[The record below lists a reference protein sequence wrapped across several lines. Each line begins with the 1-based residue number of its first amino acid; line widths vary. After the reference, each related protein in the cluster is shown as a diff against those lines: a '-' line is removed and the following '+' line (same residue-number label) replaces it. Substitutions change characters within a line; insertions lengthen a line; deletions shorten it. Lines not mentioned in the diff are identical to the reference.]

1 MAKVYSIP
9 ADQPFSD
16 RLAAGVMAR
25 HGADP
30 TALSDVL
37 ILLPTRRACRALRDA
52 FLRVSGGAGLLLPSM
67 RPIGDVDEEALQVDA
82 GLDDRL
88 AEALAEV
95 PPAIDD
101 LRRQMLLARLIL
113 KRGEAEGEPV
123 TPEQAVLLAAALA
136 DLIDQVHTEGLDF
149 ADLPAL
155 VKGELAEYWQ
165 HTLDFMTIVT
175 AAWPA
180 VLAEEGR
187 IDPADRRNRMI
198 DALTDL
204 WQREPPAYP
213 VIAAGSTGSIPAS
226 AELMRVVAGLPE
238 GAVVL
243 PGLDRVMTDD
253 AWQMAIADEAHP
265 QFGLARL
272 IVRFGLTRESVR
284 PWMDGQAESSPR
296 LRLLSDTLLPA
307 AATGAWRQR
316 APGDYGEDM
325 AALDGFR
332 RLDCPG
338 PEAESGAIALM
349 LRQALEQPTR
359 TAALITP
366 DRALARRVAAA
377 LRRWDIEV
385 DDSAGTPLTA
395 MPVGVYFLAVLAAV
409 QDGFSPVALLGLLKH
424 PLSHGGLAKGAVRA
438 MTRLLERHILRGPKP
453 APGLDALRLLAME
466 SPDRDVIADRES
478 ILALLDRLEQ
488 VLGAFSA
495 AISAPDYRMAG
506 DLLTLHAGAAEALA
520 ATDVETGAA
529 RLWRGDD
536 GESLAG
542 FISELQEAARDLPPI
557 APDAYAALIPA
568 LMQGRTVRPA
578 FGAHPRLSIWGPL
591 EARLQHADLVV
602 LGGLNE
608 GVWPPEPAPDPW
620 MSRPMRKQFGL
631 PAPER
636 RVGLS
641 AHDFAQAAAASRVI
655 LTRAEKTDG
664 QPTVPSR
671 WLTRLDALLA
681 HLKWEDVF
689 RDAGPWL
696 GWRSRLIESGLPAR
710 PVERPAPRPP
720 VEARPTG
727 LSATRIDVWIRDPYV
742 IFAQYILALEPLDPL
757 EADPGAAERG
767 TYIHNALDAFVAA
780 HAGSLP
786 ETAYEDLLARG
797 REAFGPALTRPGIRS
812 FWWPRFER
820 IARWFVA
827 EETKRRAGID
837 TSFTEIKGTIRLETE
852 TGGFT
857 IRATADR
864 IDRLASGGF
873 AIVDYKTGQPP
884 SEQAVIDG
892 KSPQLPLEAAILG
905 RGGFPGINN
914 GSNTEILEYWRLSGG
929 DPPGEIKAL
938 KKVDPSVT
946 AEEAVTGV
954 IRLANAFADPAT
966 PYLAMPRPSFAL
978 RFNDYAHLARVA
990 EWALADGGQECP

>member
-52 FLRVSGGAGLLLPSM
+52 FLRVSGGAGLLLPTM

-88 AEALAEV
+88 AEVLAGI
-95 PPAIDD
+95 PPAIED

-113 KRGEAEGEPV
+113 KRGETEGEPV

-149 ADLPAL
+149 ADMPGL

-175 AAWPA
+175 TAWPL

-204 WQREPPAYP
+204 WWREPPAYP

-226 AELMRVVAGLPE
+226 ADLMRVVADLPA

-243 PGLDRVMTDD
+243 PGLDRIMNDD
-253 AWQMAIADEAHP
+253 AWQMAMTDEAHP

-272 IVRFGLTRESVR
+272 IGRFGLERDAVQ
-284 PWMDGQAESSPR
+284 PWQDDEAETDPR
-296 LRLLSDTLLPA
+296 LRLLSDALLPA

-316 APGDYGEDM
+316 QPDDYDGEA
-325 AALDGFR
+325 AALAGFR

-338 PEAESGAIALM
+338 VEAESGAIALM
-349 LRQALEQPTR
+349 LRQALESPTR

-395 MPVGVYFLAVLAAV
+395 TPVGVYFLAVLTAV
-409 QDGFSPVALLGLLKH
+409 QDGFAPVSLLSLLKH
-424 PLSHGGLAKGAVRA
+424 PLSHGGLAKGAVRT
-438 MTRLLERHILRGPKP
+438 MTRLLERFVLRGPKP
-453 APGLDALRLLAME
+453 ASGLAALRVLVTESRDNDTIANRKSLL
-466 SPDRDVIADRES
+466 SLI
-478 ILALLDRLEQ
+478 DRLET
-488 VLGAFSA
+488 VLGAFA
-495 AISAPDYRMAG
+495 AALADDTPQTAG
-506 DLLTLHAGAAEALA
+506 DLLTLHAAASEALA
-520 ATDVETGAA
+520 ATDGETGASQ
-529 RLWRGDD
+529 LWRGDD
-536 GESLAG
+536 GEALAG
-542 FISELQEAARDLPPI
+542 FLSELQDAARDLPPVS
-557 APDAYAALIPA
+557 PDAYAALIPA
-568 LMQGRTVRPA
+568 LMQGRVVRPA
-578 FGAHPRLSIWGPL
+578 YGAHPRLSIWGPL
-591 EARLQHADLVV
+591 EARLQHADLVI

-641 AHDFAQAAAASRVI
+641 AHDFMQAASASAVI
-655 LTRAEKTDG
+655 LTRAEKAEG

-671 WLTRLDALLA
+671 WLTRLDALLV
-681 HLKWEDVF
+681 HLTWEHAF

-696 GWRSRLIESGLPAR
+696 GWRSALIESGLPTT
-710 PVERPAPRPP
+710 PVGRPAPRPP
-720 VEARPTG
+720 VAARPNR
-727 LSATRIDVWIRDPYV
+727 LSATRIEIWMRDPYV
-742 IFAQYILALEPLDPL
+742 IFAQYILGLNPLDPL

-767 TYIHNALDAFVAA
+767 TFIHNALDAFIANQT
-780 HAGSLP
+780 GPLT
-786 ETAYEDLLARG
+786 ETAYEDLLACG
-797 REAFGPALTRPGIRS
+797 REAFGPALTRPGVRS

-820 IARWFVA
+820 VARWFVA
-827 EETKRRAGID
+827 QESKRRP
-837 TSFTEIKGTIRLETE
+837 TLSESFTEIKGSTALKTE
-852 TGGFT
+852 GGEFT
-857 IRATADR
+857 LRATADR
-864 IDRLASGGF
+864 IDRLVDGNYS
-873 AIVDYKTGQPP
+873 IVDYKTGQPP
-884 SEQAVIDG
+884 SEKAVIDG
-892 KSPQLPLEAAILG
+892 MSPQLPLEAAILDRNGFTGIENG
-905 RGGFPGINN
+905 R
-914 GSNTEILEYWRLSGG
+914 TALLEYWRLSGG
-929 DPPGEIKAL
+929 DPPGEAKAL
-938 KKVDPSVT
+938 NKVDPEKAA
-946 AEEAVTGV
+946 AEAIAGV
-954 IRLANAFADPAT
+954 IRLADAFADPAT

-978 RFNDYAHLARVA
+978 RYNDYAHLARIA
-990 EWALADGGQECP
+990 EWALADGGQE